1 MYKLSMLFAI
11 LMLFIVG
18 SALAQ
23 PTYQFA
29 EAGTKNFISETTVTV
44 GDQISLD
51 LYLTNVDVPQNA
63 GGAWIDFSASTAG
76 ISYVSG
82 GRCLTPDTESC
93 AGPWILPGGLF
104 LNEPLG
110 AGTVLYQVGNL
121 GGAAPD
127 GDGDLIVGTLTLEC
141 IAAGDVTVV
150 LDVSDLVAFWTP
162 IQDADV
168 VPASLLIHQGGQPCI
183 DDDIC
188 DDGQFCTGVER
199 CVGGT
204 CQDGLDPDCDDGV
217 GCTDDFCDEV
227 NDVCANT
234 PNDGN
239 CDDGDFCTGVGT
251 CDPMNDCQAG
261 TDPCP
266 DDGEFCTGV
275 ESCLGAPF
283 NRCEASGN
291 PCQEGEVC
299 DDDIDECVPPPCT
312 VTVIPSSS
320 TLFTWEEFQFSTT
333 IDGACDNVPCYTW
346 EISSRGCTGSTIV
359 GAGSFNIN
367 GIYTAGEPLPGNIC
381 NDTVQV
387 TDLCNND
394 IADTAVVTVSER
406 PPPTTT
412 TTSIPTGGGVPTTIT
427 TIPIGATC
435 INDKNCSDGIFCNGE
450 EVCVFSD
457 VSDAEDALYTWSSSF
472 AAATGNTGTR
482 LGTCQESE
490 GPACPDDGDFC
501 NGSESCDEDNA
512 GCLSSGDPCEG
523 NLVCDEDTDACVEPA
538 RCNDGTDCDDALFC
552 NGRETCVDGFCQAG
566 GDPCPP
572 PLECDEENDKCLIVP
587 GPGPG
592 PGTLSFSLDP
602 PRAFRSPLFP
612 RFLIMYIISTDD
624 ATTFD
629 QETTT
634 VSFSGDA
641 FLFPPLTQ
649 VLTEKRI
656 GVLAVITR
664 AGFGNNGISE
674 VGVSVTTPEGE
685 GTEILTLM
693 LLPLFLSQ

>member
-1 MYKLSMLFAI
+1 MFLIFISNKGEENMKKLLMVCAIVLLFGAGTA
-11 LMLFIVG
+11 F
-18 SALAQ
+18 AQ
-23 PTYQFA
+23 EAPTYRFA
-29 EAGTKNFISETTVTV
+29 EAGTKNFFDSETTVTV
-44 GDQISLD
+44 GDQINLD

-162 IQDADV
+162 INDADV
-168 VPASLLIHQGGQPCI
+168 VPASLLIHQEGQPCI
-183 DDDIC
+183 NDDFC
-188 DDGQFCTGVER
+188 DDGLFCTGVET
-199 CVGGT
+199 CVGGV

-217 GCTDDFCDEV
+217 VCTDDSCDED
-227 NDVCANT
+227 NDECANT

-239 CDDGDFCTGVGT
+239 CDDGDFCTGVET
-251 CDPMNDCQAG
+251 CDPVDGCLDG
-261 TDPCP
+261 TEPC
-266 DDGEFCTGV
+266 DDGLWCNGTET
-275 ESCLGAPF
+275 CLGAPF
-283 NRCEASGN
+283 NRCEPSSGN
-291 PCQEGEVC
+291 PCQG
-299 DDDIDECVPPPCT
+299 
-312 VTVIPSSS
+312 
-320 TLFTWEEFQFSTT
+320 
-333 IDGACDNVPCYTW
+333 
-346 EISSRGCTGSTIV
+346 TG
-359 GAGSFNIN
+359 G
-367 GIYTAGEPLPGNIC
+367 
-381 NDTVQV
+381 
-387 TDLCNND
+387 
-394 IADTAVVTVSER
+394 SER
-406 PPPTTT
+406 CDEEQERCETAPPGPT
-412 TTSIPTGGGVPTTIT
+412 
-427 TIPIGATC
+427 TC
-435 INDKNCSDGIFCNGE
+435 INNTDCSDDIFCNGE
-450 EVCVFSD
+450 ELCVFSD
-457 VSDAEDALYTWSSSF
+457 VSDAERSLYTWSSSF

-512 GCLSSGDPCEG
+512 ACLSSGDPCEG

-572 PLECDEENDKCLIVP
+572 PLECDEENDQCLIEP

-592 PGTLSFSLDP
+592 PGTLSFSLILP
-602 PRAFRSPLFP
+602 FAFRSHLSPTL
-612 RFLIMYIISTDD
+612 LIMVIESTDD

-685 GTEILTLM
+685 GTEILSLI
-693 LLPLFLSQ
+693 LLPLI